1 MLRRLRL
8 FASAMVLVGVAG
20 SRAVSAQS
28 ADAQAVM
35 AANAAF
41 YDAISARDAAAL
53 AKVYAHE
60 DFVMNVTPDGK
71 YRGPGWAAVEP
82 WIKNI
87 TRTFAQLEVKPSDVH
102 VHVNGDVGWVM
113 VTEHVSARLPD
124 GPPQQ
129 VTLQATNIFERIG
142 GNWLMT
148 QHQPTLVAK

>member
-102 VHVNGDVGWVM
+102 VHVNGDVGWV
-113 VTEHVSARLPD
+113 PD

-129 VTLQATNIFERIG
+129 FTLQATNIFERIG